1 MRFLMRDKADQHR
14 TKKRVAIILLF
25 ILLIAITFVI
35 SVNVG
40 AIHLS
45 PAELFQ
51 TILGNGTDQQ
61 ELILFEFRLPRIIIA
76 MLVGAGLA
84 VSGCILQGVARNPLA
99 EPGIL
104 GITTGAGLMVVLA
117 LAYIPPDQSLPVGVM
132 PFLSLAG
139 GIVTAIIIYLLSFDK
154 RNGLMPNRLVL
165 NGIAVAAGLNALLIV
180 VSLQLPEQQYDVLAV
195 WMAGRIWGTDWR
207 FVLTLLPWVLV
218 LLPYISLKAR
228 TLDALTFGDE
238 VATGLGVTVEK
249 ERLKVVAASVGLASA
264 CISVSGG
271 IAFVGLIGPHL
282 ARKLIGPTH
291 RFLIPLSA
299 IAGGLL
305 LLAADTIGKAIL
317 QPSEIPAGIVV
328 AIIGAPYFFYLLSR
342 S

>member
-1 MRFLMRDKADQHR
+1 MRSIGIRSEDER
-14 TKKRVAIILLF
+14 TRKRIL
-25 ILLIAITFVI
+25 ILLIFIVLIVLTFVI
-35 SVNVG
+35 SVNIG
-40 AIHLS
+40 AIRLS
-45 PAELFQ
+45 PSELLQ
-51 TILGNGTDQQ
+51 TIIGNGTAQQ
-61 ELILFEFRLPRIIIA
+61 ELILFEFRLPRIIIS

-117 LAYIPPDQSLPVGVM
+117 LAYYPVGESIPVGLL
-132 PFLSLAG
+132 PFLSLIG
-139 GIVTAIIIYLLSFDK
+139 GISTAIIIYMLAYD
-154 RNGLMPNRLVL
+154 RHNGLLPNRLVL
-165 NGIAVAAGLNALLIV
+165 NGIAVAAGLNAILLV
-180 VSLQLPEQQYDVLAV
+180 VSLQLPEQKYDVLAV
-195 WMAGRIWGTDWR
+195 WMAGRIWGAEWR
-207 FVLTLLPWVLV
+207 FVFTLLPWMII
-218 LLPYISLKAR
+218 LLPYIFLKAR
-228 TLDALTFGDE
+228 TLDVLTFGDE
-238 VATGLGVTVEK
+238 VATGLGVSVEK

-282 ARKLIGPTH
+282 ARKLIGPNH
-291 RFLIPLSA
+291 RFLLPLSA
-299 IAGGLL
+299 VAGALL

-328 AIIGAPYFFYLLSR
+328 AIIGAPYFLYLLSK

>member
-1 MRFLMRDKADQHR
+1 MRSIGIRSEDER
-14 TKKRVAIILLF
+14 TRKRIL
-25 ILLIAITFVI
+25 ILLIFIVLIVLTFVI
-35 SVNVG
+35 SVNIG
-40 AIHLS
+40 AIRLS
-45 PAELFQ
+45 PSELLQ
-51 TILGNGTDQQ
+51 TIIGNGTAQQ
-61 ELILFEFRLPRIIIA
+61 ELILFEFRLPRIIIS

-117 LAYIPPDQSLPVGVM
+117 LAYYPVGESIPVGLL
-132 PFLSLAG
+132 PFLSLIG
-139 GIVTAIIIYLLSFDK
+139 GISTAIIIYMLAYD
-154 RNGLMPNRLVL
+154 RHNGLLPNRLVL
-165 NGIAVAAGLNALLIV
+165 NGIAIAAGLNAILLV
-180 VSLQLPEQQYDVLAV
+180 VSLQLPEQKYDVLAV
-195 WMAGRIWGTDWR
+195 WMAGRIWGAEWR
-207 FVLTLLPWVLV
+207 FVFTLLPWMII
-218 LLPYISLKAR
+218 LLPYIFLKAR
-228 TLDALTFGDE
+228 TLDVLTFGDE
-238 VATGLGVTVEK
+238 VATGLGVSVEK

-282 ARKLIGPTH
+282 ARKLIGPNH
-291 RFLIPLSA
+291 RFLLPLSA
-299 IAGGLL
+299 VAGALL

-328 AIIGAPYFFYLLSR
+328 AIIGAPYFLYLLSK

>member
-1 MRFLMRDKADQHR
+1 MRSIGIRSEDER
-14 TKKRVAIILLF
+14 TRKRIL
-25 ILLIAITFVI
+25 ILLIFIVLIVLTFVI
-35 SVNVG
+35 SVNIG
-40 AIHLS
+40 AIRLAPS
-45 PAELFQ
+45 ELLQ
-51 TILGNGTDQQ
+51 TIIGNGTAQQ
-61 ELILFEFRLPRIIIA
+61 ELILFEFRLPRIIIS

-117 LAYIPPDQSLPVGVM
+117 LAYYPVGESIPVGLL
-132 PFLSLAG
+132 PFLSLIG
-139 GIVTAIIIYLLSFDK
+139 GISTAIIIYMLAYD
-154 RNGLMPNRLVL
+154 RHNGLLPNRLVL
-165 NGIAVAAGLNALLIV
+165 NGIAVAAGLNAILLV
-180 VSLQLPEQQYDVLAV
+180 VSLQLPEQKYDVLAV
-195 WMAGRIWGTDWR
+195 WMAGRIWGAEWR
-207 FVLTLLPWVLV
+207 FVFTLLPWMII
-218 LLPYISLKAR
+218 LLPYIFLKAR
-228 TLDALTFGDE
+228 TLDVLTFGDE
-238 VATGLGVTVEK
+238 VATGLGVSVEK

-282 ARKLIGPTH
+282 ARKLIGPNH
-291 RFLIPLSA
+291 RFLLPLSA
-299 IAGGLL
+299 VAGALL

-328 AIIGAPYFFYLLSR
+328 AIIGAPYFLYLLSK